1 VRLGVGV
8 PVSGSWATPANI
20 RRMATLS
27 EDLGYDSLWTFQR
40 LLHPVD
46 EEWGSAYHGVLDP
59 IAALAYVAAMTSRIR
74 VGLAVV
80 NMPYYA
86 PLVLSKALTTLDVV
100 SEGRLEVGL
109 GLGWAP
115 PEFEAVGVS
124 RAGRGAR
131 AEEYVRY
138 LKTTWTE
145 AEPEFHGAYYDLPRS
160 LVEPKPVQKPYPP
173 VLMGGAAEVA
183 LRRVGR
189 IADGWISS
197 SRANLT
203 TIGQS
208 IEVVRAAAVE
218 AGRDPGPLRFVVR
231 GVVKLTDDDLPDRR
245 PLHGSATQIRADLDA
260 LADIGVTEVFFDLN
274 WDSETTAAETDSID
288 ALHNAERLLRAF
300 APQ

>member
-1 VRLGVGV
+1 MRLGVGV

-20 RRMATLS
+20 RRIATLS
-27 EDLGYDSLWTFQR
+27 EELGYDSLWTFQR

-59 IAALAYVAAMTSRIR
+59 IAALAYVAALTSRIR

-124 RAGRGAR
+124 RVGRGAR
-131 AEEYVRY
+131 AEEYIRY
-138 LKTTWTE
+138 LTTTWTE
-145 AEPEFHGAYYDLPRS
+145 PEPEFHGAYYDLPRS

-173 VLMGGAAEVA
+173 VLMGGAAEAA

-197 SRANLT
+197 SRTDLT

-208 IEVVRAAAVE
+208 IEVVRAAAAE
-218 AGRDPGPLRFVVR
+218 AGRDPSRLRFVVR
-231 GVVKLTDDDLPDRR
+231 GVVRLTDDDLTDRR
-245 PLHGSATQIRADLDA
+245 PLHGSAAQITADLEA
-260 LADIGVTEVFFDLN
+260 LADTGVTEVFFDLN
-274 WDSETTAAETDSID
+274 WDSETTSADVDPLD

>member
-1 VRLGVGV
+1 MRLGVGV

-20 RRMATLS
+20 RRIATLS
-27 EDLGYDSLWTFQR
+27 EELGYDSLWTFQR

-59 IAALAYVAAMTSRIR
+59 IAALAYVAALTSRIR

-124 RAGRGAR
+124 RVGRGAR
-131 AEEYVRY
+131 AEEYIRY
-138 LKTTWTE
+138 LTTTWTE

-173 VLMGGAAEVA
+173 VLLGGAAEAA

-197 SRANLT
+197 SRTDLT

-208 IEVVRAAAVE
+208 IEVVRAAAAE
-218 AGRDPGPLRFVVR
+218 AGRDPSRLRFVVR
-231 GVVKLTDDDLPDRR
+231 GVVRLTDDDLTDRR
-245 PLHGSATQIRADLDA
+245 PLHGSAAQITADLEA
-260 LADIGVTEVFFDLN
+260 LADTGVTEVFFDLN
-274 WDSETTAAETDSID
+274 WDSETTSADVDPLD